1 MKKYKKMLGEIK
13 IYFRT
18 RMAAN
23 IKLSLGNIKSR
34 KALNYCNEIW
44 ILTLK

>member
-1 MKKYKKMLGEIK
+1 MIKYKKMLGELK
-13 IYFRT
+13 IHFRT

-23 IKLSLGNIKSR
+23 RKLRLGNITSR
-34 KALNYCNEIW
+34 KALNYWNEIW